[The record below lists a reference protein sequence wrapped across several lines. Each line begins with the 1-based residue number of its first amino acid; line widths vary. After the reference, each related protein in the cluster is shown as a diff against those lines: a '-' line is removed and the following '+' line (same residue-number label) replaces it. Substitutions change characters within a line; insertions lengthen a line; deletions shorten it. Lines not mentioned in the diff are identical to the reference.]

1 MNYKRLIENL
11 QYIAGN
17 HKLVNSC
24 EEGDNVYKVNHM
36 DIVYPLVFITPQ
48 PHILNT
54 PLAQYNFVIYY
65 IDRLL
70 DDKSNRVDIHNS
82 AIKAIND
89 IIFEVDELEVTESLK
104 PINITV
110 FSEKFADECAG
121 GFIEISIETENDNS
135 DCTSLYNNANQV
147 FLETELTTE
156 IITTEEENKI
166 TTE

>member
-1 MNYKRLIENL
+1 MNYKRLLENL
-11 QYIAGN
+11 VYIAGN

-24 EEGDNVYKVNHM
+24 EEGANIYKVNYM

-82 AIKAIND
+82 AIKTIND

-135 DCTSLYNNANQV
+135 DCTSLFDFPV
-147 FLETELTTE
+147 MVET
-156 IITTEEENKI
+156 IITEDNNLISSQDNLTLITE
-166 TTE
+166 